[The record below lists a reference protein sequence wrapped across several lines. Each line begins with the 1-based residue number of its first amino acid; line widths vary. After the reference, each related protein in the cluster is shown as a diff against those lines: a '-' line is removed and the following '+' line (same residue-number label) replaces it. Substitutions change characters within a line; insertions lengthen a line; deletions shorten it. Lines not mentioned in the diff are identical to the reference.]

1 MSELSRSEAYNH
13 RALALRKL
21 RRLDEAVASFD
32 RTIALRPDYAAAYN
46 NRGTALHELRR
57 LDEALASFD
66 RAIALRPDNA
76 AYHNRCATLRELTR
90 LGEALASCER
100 AIALKPDFAEAY
112 HNRGLTL
119 RQLMRLGEALASYN
133 RAIALKPGYAEAYDN
148 RGVMLA
154 ELMRLD
160 EALASYE
167 RAIALK
173 PDFAEAHSNLL
184 FCLNYDDKLTPDRL
198 FEAHLEWNER
208 YGRRVPHPVAHAN
221 ERDAGRRL
229 RIGYLSPDFRSHS
242 VAHFVEPLL
251 KNHNRQ
257 AVEVFCYAEL
267 MRPDAVT
274 AASPKLC
281 RSLGG

>member
-1 MSELSRSEAYNH
+1 
-13 RALALRKL
+13 
-21 RRLDEAVASFD
+21 
-32 RTIALRPDYAAAYN
+32 
-46 NRGTALHELRR
+46 
-57 LDEALASFD
+57 
-66 RAIALRPDNA
+66 
-76 AYHNRCATLRELTR
+76 
-90 LGEALASCER
+90 
-100 AIALKPDFAEAY
+100 
-112 HNRGLTL
+112 
-119 RQLMRLGEALASYN
+119 MRLGEALASYN

-184 FCLNYDDKLTPDRL
+184 FSLNYDSKLTPDRL

-257 AVEVFCYAEL
+257 AVEVFCYAEVI
-267 MRPDAVT
+267 RPDAVT
-274 AASPKLC
+274 GHLQSFADHWRVTIGLSDNELLSLWTWQGTRGTTGFRYLPASRL
-281 RSLGG
+281 RSRLRGWAIQIPRVWTRWITGWWMR